1 MNLNKRNGF
10 ALILIALGVLFVL
23 KTVGIT
29 LGPIVGKIIGLI
41 MPIVVMYLGYIG
53 MKHGRVFLGGALFII
68 GFVILL
74 GKLSWLIGLVFA
86 VGLIIVGL
94 SMLKGRSN
102 VY

>member
-1 MNLNKRNGF
+1 MKVNKGNGF
-10 ALILIALGVLFVL
+10 ALLLIALGVIIIL

-41 MPIVVMYLGYIG
+41 FPLVIMYLGYIG
-53 MKHGRVFLGGALFII
+53 MKQGRAFLGGVLFVI

-86 VGLIIVGL
+86 IGLIIVGL
-94 SMLKGRSN
+94 SMLKDRSK